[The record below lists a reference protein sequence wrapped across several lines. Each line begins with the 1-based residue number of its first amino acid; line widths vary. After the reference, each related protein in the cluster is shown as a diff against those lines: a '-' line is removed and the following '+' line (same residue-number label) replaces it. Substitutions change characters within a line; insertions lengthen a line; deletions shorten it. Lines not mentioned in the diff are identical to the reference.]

1 MAVHTALLRLQTEG
15 EGQIIDLSAGIESA
29 LRAAEVSDGV
39 VTVFVTGS
47 TAAITTMEYEPG
59 GVQDLQEAIERLVPR
74 ARPGG
79 GDYAHNTR
87 NHDDNAHAHLRAS
100 LLGPSLSIPLVRGS
114 LVLGTW
120 QQVVLIDFDDRP
132 RERSVHVQITVSCQP
147 ATLRACCGSGGHSGP
162 WYDLGRR
169 AILRCP
175 RWEPPGCPASATR
188 RNPLLSPGAT
198 VFENSTA
205 CAPDGRLRPI
215 VCVRPGSIRRRPCA
229 GGGLRNQEVPAVPR
243 RGARAR
249 SMCTSSPAVAL

>member
-1 MAVHTALLRLQTEG
+1 MAVHSALLRLQTEG
-15 EGQIIDLSAGIESA
+15 EGQIIDLSDGIATA
-29 LRAAEVSDGV
+29 LRAADVSDGV

-59 GVQDLQEAIERLVPR
+59 GVEDLQEAVERLVPR

-132 RERSVHVQITVSCQP
+132 RERSVHVQI
-147 ATLRACCGSGGHSGP
+147 
-162 WYDLGRR
+162 
-169 AILRCP
+169 
-175 RWEPPGCPASATR
+175 SA
-188 RNPLLSPGAT
+188 
-198 VFENSTA
+198 
-205 CAPDGRLRPI
+205 
-215 VCVRPGSIRRRPCA
+215 
-229 GGGLRNQEVPAVPR
+229 
-243 RGARAR
+243 
-249 SMCTSSPAVAL
+249 